1 MKALIVD
8 RYGPAAEARIGEIE
22 KPKVKA
28 GELLVRM
35 RAAAINPFD
44 NKVISGD
51 VKEWMPIAFPYVPGM
66 DGAGEVAEFAP
77 DVTGWSTGDEVFGM
91 FGVGGAL
98 AEYATVA
105 ADNPRLARKPD
116 ALDFLHAAALPEA
129 GLTAMTILRAADLKP
144 GQRVLIV
151 GATGGIG
158 LFATQFAKAGGAHVI
173 ATATANDE
181 DYVRSLGAEEIV
193 DYTTTDPIAEV
204 RRRHP
209 GGLDAVIDVV
219 NTGEKLRAVADGIRD
234 GGTLVSSLFGPD
246 QSAFPRGVTVRY
258 IQMKAEPGEL
268 DELAK
273 RAASGQ
279 LHVEI
284 GKTYPL
290 SNVAQALTD
299 LADPKHHTRGKLVVT
314 IP

>member
-8 RYGPAAEARIGEIE
+8 RYGPAAQARIGEIE

-44 NKVISGD
+44 NKLITGA

-66 DGAGEVAEFAP
+66 DGAGEIAETAP
-77 DVTGWSTGDEVFGM
+77 DVTGWSTGDDVFGM

-129 GLTAMTILRAADLKP
+129 VLTAMTILRAAALKP

-158 LFATQFAKAGGAHVI
+158 LFATQLAKAAGAHVI
-173 ATATANDE
+173 ATATASDE
-181 DYVRSLGAEEIV
+181 DYVRSLGAEEVV
-193 DYTTTDPIAEV
+193 DYTSGDPIAEV

-209 GGLDAVIDVV
+209 GGLEAVIDVV
-219 NTGEKLRAVADGIRD
+219 NSGEELLSVAAGIRD
-234 GGTLVSSLFGPD
+234 GGTLVSPLFGPD
-246 QSAFPRGVTVRY
+246 QNAFPKGVTVHY

-268 DELAK
+268 DELAR
-273 RAASGQ
+273 RAASGK

-284 GKTYPL
+284 GKTYPF
-290 SNVAQALTD
+290 SNAGQALTD